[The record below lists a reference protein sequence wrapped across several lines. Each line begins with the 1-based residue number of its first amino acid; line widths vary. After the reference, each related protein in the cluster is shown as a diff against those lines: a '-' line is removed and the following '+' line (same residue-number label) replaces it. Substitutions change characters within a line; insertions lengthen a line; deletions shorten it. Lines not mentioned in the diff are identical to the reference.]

1 MVEPGIEIRKSMD
14 EVFEEADVIMPGLDL
29 TEETKG
35 LIGKK
40 QFEKMK
46 PGALLINTSRGAVLE
61 EKALYLSLIHI
72 FTKCLKLIL

>member
-1 MVEPGIEIRKSMD
+1 MD

-46 PGALLINTSRGAVLE
+46 PGL
-61 EKALYLSLIHI
+61 
-72 FTKCLKLIL
+72 C